1 VLEASS
7 LKSFDYRVLHA
18 LLGSLSAAPP
28 SPQLRAFLRVDEV
41 LTDVADDLFDYEKD
55 VAQNSFNVLRGAVHA
70 FGEEAP
76 LRLAAEIGRLEREHE
91 AALQALPEGQRAAY
105 CRCRADAM
113 ARRPGL
119 RSVCRLTA
127 VGL

>member
-1 VLEASS
+1 
-7 LKSFDYRVLHA
+7 
-18 LLGSLSAAPP
+18 
-28 SPQLRAFLRVDEV
+28 VDEV

-113 ARRPGL
+113 ARRPRSGKWVFPRVLLPAQEEAHRAALLRGGAGGL
-119 RSVCRLTA
+119 EGGGGSDSDSSSS
-127 VGL
+127 

>member
-1 VLEASS
+1 M
-7 LKSFDYRVLHA
+7 
-18 LLGSLSAAPP
+18 
-28 SPQLRAFLRVDEV
+28 DEV

-76 LRLAAEIGRLEREHE
+76 LRLAAEIGRLAREHE

-113 ARRPGL
+113 ARRAL
-119 RSVCRLTA
+119 IRA
-127 VGL
+127 